1 MNEGSAPT
9 LRDARYRLAAA
20 RLLHREGFPRDAIS
34 RAYYAVFNAAAALL
48 EEKRDLGLTT
58 HAGRL
63 PHPTLIQRFGLHF
76 VRDGPFDKDAARLM
90 DKLRQRRDACDYS
103 AYQPPDEE
111 ASRWIRFA
119 DALLQRADAFPAR

>member
-1 MNEGSAPT
+1 MTEGSAPT
-9 LRDARYRLAAA
+9 LQDARHRLEAA

-48 EEKRDLGLTT
+48 ENHLDLTT

-63 PHPTLIQRFGLHF
+63 PHPTLIQRFGLYF
-76 VRDGPFDKDAARLM
+76 VRDGPFEKNAARLM

-103 AYQPPDEE
+103 AYQPPGDEVV
-111 ASRWIRFA
+111 RWLRFA
-119 DALLQRADAFPAR
+119 SAFLQRADELDVR

>member
-9 LRDARYRLAAA
+9 LQDARHRLEAA
-20 RLLHREGFPRDAIS
+20 RLLRREGFPRDAIS

-48 EEKRDLGLTT
+48 EEESDLDLTT

-76 VRDGPFDKDAARLM
+76 VRDGPFGKDTARLM

-103 AYQPPDEE
+103 AYQPPDDE
-111 ASRWIRFA
+111 ALRWLRFA
-119 DALLQRADAFPAR
+119 GAFLQRADELAAG

>member
-9 LRDARYRLAAA
+9 LQDARHRVEAAH
-20 RLLHREGFPRDAIS
+20 LLHREGFPRDAIS

-48 EEKRDLGLTT
+48 EQESDLNLTT

-76 VRDGPFDKDAARLM
+76 VRDGPFVRDTARRI

-103 AYQPPDEE
+103 AYQPSSDEVVQ
-111 ASRWIRFA
+111 WLRFA
-119 DALLQRADAFPAR
+119 STFLQQAGELMAR